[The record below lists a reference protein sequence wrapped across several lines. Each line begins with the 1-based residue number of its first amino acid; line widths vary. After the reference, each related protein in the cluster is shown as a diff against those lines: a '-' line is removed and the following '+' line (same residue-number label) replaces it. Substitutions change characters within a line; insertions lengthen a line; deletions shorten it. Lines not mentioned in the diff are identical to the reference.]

1 MVDVD
6 RAFAH
11 DRMKKAKNNNKI
23 ENDYIVYYWSPGVK
37 WPLPT
42 CVMSDKGEWN
52 NSSLQLWL
60 ELIRGEISKFCLS

>member
-11 DRMKKAKNNNKI
+11 DRVKKDKNNNKI
-23 ENDYIVYYWSPGVK
+23 ENDYRVYWSPGVK
-37 WPLPT
+37 WPFPA